1 MLTTRTTRTTV
12 LIFLSFTYRTAIIT
26 TGLDRTYNA
35 HHFIFSFT
43 FQFFVCSVWRTEL
56 ATRSAFNCTLNT
68 HYCIVSYRIYSTM
81 QVKLK
86 KYDKIKLY

>member
-12 LIFLSFTYRTAIIT
+12 LIFLYFTYRTAIIT

-43 FQFFVCSVWRTEL
+43 VLFFVCSVWWTKL
-56 ATRSAFNCTLNT
+56 ATRQLFTA
-68 HYCIVSYRIYSTM
+68 R
-81 QVKLK
+81 
-86 KYDKIKLY
+86 